1 MLYIFIAILLLY
13 LFIPS
18 KKVKFAFF
26 NLRHI
31 LIPIGVIVLL
41 ILLVV
46 FSEDVFKSAH
56 NGLMLW
62 CNNVV
67 PSLFPFLICLELLKQ
82 TNIISFLGKL
92 LEPIVRPIFKI
103 PGSGAFAIAMGMCSG
118 YPVGAKF
125 AASLREENFCS
136 KIEGER
142 LLSFTNTSRPSIYCW
157 FCRRFNVFR

>member
-1 MLYIFIAILLLY
+1 MLYIFMAILLLY

-18 KKVKFAFF
+18 KKVKFGFF
-26 NLRHI
+26 NLRHN
-31 LIPIGVIVLL
+31 LIPLGIIMLL
-41 ILLVV
+41 FLLVV
-46 FSEDVFKSAH
+46 FSEDAFRSAH

-82 TNIISFLGKL
+82 TNIINILGKL
-92 LEPIVRPIFKI
+92 LEPVVHPIFKI

-125 AASLREENFCS
+125 ATSLREENFCS
-136 KIEGER
+136 KEEGER
-142 LLSFTNTSRPSIYCW
+142 LLAFTNTSRSFIYCW

>member
-1 MLYIFIAILLLY
+1 MLYIFLGILLIY

-18 KKVKFAFF
+18 KKVKFGFF
-26 NLRHI
+26 SLRHN
-31 LIPIGVIVLL
+31 LIPLGIIMLL
-41 ILLVV
+41 ILIVV
-46 FSEDVFKSAH
+46 FSKDAFQSAH

-82 TNIISFLGKL
+82 TNIITIVGKL
-92 LEPIVRPIFKI
+92 LEPVVRPIFKI

-125 AASLREENFCS
+125 AASLREENQCS

-142 LLSFTNTSRPSIYCW
+142 LLAFTNTSRSSIYCW
-157 FCRRFNVFR
+157 FCRCFNVFR